1 MVGASCSRGAL
12 TRGREWDKLG
22 ALTLR
27 KGRDMRDKRTLI
39 VAGAAVVVVAALAA
53 AFALGAFRS
62 DADRARDVATELLE
76 SYVVPEPDEDGNESG
91 DGGWP
96 AADFGDAA
104 TMEALVRYGVDAD
117 AWHRHCFGNFSFEVG
132 EASTDGD
139 SASVSLTV
147 TNASLSSAV
156 SAAGADFAAYAE
168 TSEAQDAYAAGG
180 RAALFSYLVERVY
193 AHLDANES
201 PVTTTVSLPLTRGDD
216 GGWVPSVSGNAE
228 FFSALYGGS
237 DVIAGL
243 SSAAE

>member
-1 MVGASCSRGAL
+1 MAGASCSRGAL

-76 SYVVPEPDEDGNESG
+76 SYVVPEPDEDGNEPG

-132 EASTDGD
+132 EASADGD

-201 PVTTTVSLPLTRGDD
+201 PVTTTVQVSCSRDEEGAWTPQVAGD
-216 GGWVPSVSGNAE
+216 AA

-237 DVIAGL
+237 DVISGL
-243 SSAAE
+243 AAQ